1 MASGWHFHEDATPTP
16 GEVEAMVAV
25 LEGKHGDLAA
35 DVAEFFSTL
44 HSLKGDAGRSW
55 AWAGVAEMVR
65 QRAEA
70 RLSEHHNS

>member
-25 LEGKHGDLAA
+25 LEGRHGTFAA
-35 DVAEFFSTL
+35 EVADFFSTM

-55 AWAGVAEMVR
+55 AWAGVADLAR
-65 QRAEA
+65 RKAEA
-70 RLSEHHNS
+70 RLRDQ